1 MKTMLAVCFFL
12 LVLLFLDGMTDRVA
26 KIPNKSKI
34 TYFAFDR
41 ECPIPGEFLDK
52 LQERYDVAVFTNDI
66 WVAPSTQYIQNGK
79 TKYSVDITEFSII
92 RFRHQIFPR
101 RYYMNYNPI
110 GFVLYISDRGWNE
123 YYGGVVLTGITPEML
138 SLKINPF
145 GRFRDYQIALPQWV
159 NRISL
164 DSVVQIASEI
174 VIAYPDELKDFS
186 DSYIAPYLYRQTGN
200 MGIITSKPDNPT
212 DDTSNMDFLSL
223 PFSVSVN
230 GHVICTT
237 VSELYDNQFFR
248 YFNDVLR
255 MESKQ

>member
-1 MKTMLAVCFFL
+1 
-12 LVLLFLDGMTDRVA
+12 
-26 KIPNKSKI
+26 
-34 TYFAFDR
+34 
-41 ECPIPGEFLDK
+41 
-52 LQERYDVAVFTNDI
+52 
-66 WVAPSTQYIQNGK
+66 
-79 TKYSVDITEFSII
+79 
-92 RFRHQIFPR
+92 
-101 RYYMNYNPI
+101 
-110 GFVLYISDRGWNE
+110 
-123 YYGGVVLTGITPEML
+123 ML
-138 SLKINPF
+138 SLKINHF